1 MNLLDLHCDT
11 ALELYKRN
19 LPFKNNVLSV
29 TLNSSD
35 CFHKW
40 VQTFAI
46 WINDNAENPF
56 VLYKNILNHIKNKL
70 RNKPLNLTPIF
81 AVEGGWVLENDIDRL
96 EIIKKDGIKMLT
108 LTWNGENPIG
118 GGCKSDK
125 GLTDFGREVIKKL
138 NTLKIATDL
147 SHLNTKTFFK
157 ALEIADFPLAS
168 HSNCFEICQ
177 HPRNL
182 SLEQFKLITE
192 KGGIIGL
199 TFYPPFLGG
208 DVFEKIYQNIFVLC
222 DKNLENHIAIG
233 TDFDGAQMDK
243 KLQKTSDVP
252 YLYHY
257 LEKRGLKKTLLD
269 KIFFENG
276 YKFIAKL

>member
-1 MNLLDLHCDT
+1 MNFLDLHCDT
-11 ALELYKRN
+11 AFELYKQK
-19 LPFKNNVLSV
+19 LPFDNNKLSV
-29 TLNSSD
+29 TKNSSD

-56 VLYKNILNHIKNKL
+56 VLYKNILNHIKDKL
-70 RNKPLNLTPIF
+70 RNKPLNLMPIF

-125 GLTDFGREVIKKL
+125 GLTDFGKEVIKNL
-138 NTLKIATDL
+138 NSLKIATDL
-147 SHLNTKTFFK
+147 SHLNSKTFYK
-157 ALEIADFPLAS
+157 ALETADFPLAT
-168 HSNCFEICQ
+168 HSNCYEICP

-182 SLEQFKLITE
+182 TLEQIGLIAE
-192 KGGIIGL
+192 KDGIIGL
-199 TFYPPFLGG
+199 NFYL
-208 DVFEKIYQNIFVLC
+208 LC
-222 DKNLENHIAIG
+222 ERNLENHIALG
-233 TDFDGAQMDK
+233 SDFDGAKMDK
-243 KLQKTSDVP
+243 KLEKSSNIP
-252 YLYHY
+252 SLYDY
-257 LEKRGLKKTLLD
+257 LEQRGLKKALLD